1 MVFFQLSYLWA
12 VVAGNDTAA
21 YIQLIAGL
29 RLEVAAAQ
37 AERDAAQAE
46 REAMRVALEELR
58 AEVVRLK
65 AQLGQNSSNS
75 HRPPSSD
82 PPGARKAPKKKPTG
96 RKKGGQRGRLGRS
109 RVLLPADAVTQV
121 VPCKPSHCTDCG
133 TALAGDDASPERHQV
148 TEIPRVAP
156 TVVEYQLHSLSCSC
170 GAVTQGRLPAGVTYG
185 AFGPRLQALVVML
198 SAVYRLSKRNI
209 QGLMSDYLGVDLS
222 VGSISKLE
230 SSVSRAL
237 EQPVDEAKVLVR
249 EQPVAHAD
257 ETGWREGNR
266 KAWLWTVV
274 TSVAVVFA
282 IRFSRGAK
290 VAKELLGEQFAGLL
304 VSDRWS
310 GYHWVDLARRQ
321 LCWAH
326 LIRDFQKLADSHGKV
341 VAIGKALGEQAK
353 LLFHAWHQVR
363 DGTWT
368 RAQLQAEVEQKIRPA
383 VKRLLAKG
391 ASMPKRS
398 ARKGMCAALLAVEP
412 ALWTFVA
419 VEGVEPTNN
428 IAERRV
434 RHVVL
439 WRRTSFGTQSPA
451 GSRYVERVL
460 TAIATLRLRR
470 RHVLDY
476 LTAVCDAANRG
487 KPAPSLIDS
496 AP

>member
-1 MVFFQLSYLWA
+1 MVA
-12 VVAGNDTAA
+12 ENDTAA
-21 YIQLIAGL
+21 YIELIAGL
-29 RLEVAAAQ
+29 RGELAAAE
-37 AERDAAQAE
+37 ADRDAAQAE
-46 REAMRVALEELR
+46 RDEMRVALEVLG
-58 AEVVRLK
+58 AEVARLK

-82 PPGARKAPKKKPTG
+82 PPGAKKPPKKKPTG

-109 RVLLPADAVTQV
+109 RVLLPVEAVTEV
-121 VPCKPSHCTDCG
+121 VSCKPSHCADCG
-133 TALAGDDASPERHQV
+133 TALAGDDAAPERHQI
-148 TEIPRVAP
+148 TEIPKVAP
-156 TVVEYQLHSLSCSC
+156 QVVEYQIHSLSCTC
-170 GAVTQGRLPAGVTYG
+170 GAVTPGSLPAGVTYG

-209 QGLMSDYLGVDLS
+209 QRLMSDYLSVDLS

-230 SSVSRAL
+230 SSMSKAL
-237 EQPVDEAKVLVR
+237 EQPVEAAKVLVR

-266 KAWLWTVV
+266 RAWLWTVV
-274 TSVAVVFA
+274 TSVAIVFVV
-282 IRFSRGAK
+282 RLSRGAK
-290 VAKELLGEQFAGLL
+290 VAKELLGEQYAGLL

-310 GYHWVDLARRQ
+310 GYRWVDLARRQ

-326 LIRDFQKLADSHGKV
+326 LIRDFQKLADSRGKA
-341 VAIGKALGEQAK
+341 VAIGKALGDQAK
-353 LLFHAWHQVR
+353 LLFQAWHQFL

-383 VKRLLAKG
+383 VKRLLTRG

-398 ARKGMCAALLAVEP
+398 ARKGMCAALLAAEP
-412 ALWTFVA
+412 ALWTFIA

-428 IAERRV
+428 IAERTV
-434 RHVVL
+434 RHGVL

-451 GSRYVERVL
+451 GSRYVERML
-460 TAIATLRLRR
+460 TTVATLRLRR

-476 LTAVCDAANRG
+476 LTAACDAANRG
-487 KPAPSLIDS
+487 QPAPSLIDS